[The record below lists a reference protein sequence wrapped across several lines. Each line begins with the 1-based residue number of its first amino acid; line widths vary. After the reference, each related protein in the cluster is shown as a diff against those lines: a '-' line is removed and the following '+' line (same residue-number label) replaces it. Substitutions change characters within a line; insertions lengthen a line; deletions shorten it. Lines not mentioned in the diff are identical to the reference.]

1 MAGIGFQLQK
11 LIEDE
16 SFLKKA
22 KAYIFASIITSGPW
36 ILSIICLGMI
46 GLLSGSF
53 VSGMEFPKVSIT
65 IVYTFAFS
73 LIFTGPVQ
81 FILTRYL
88 ADKEYMK
95 QKEKML
101 SALITA
107 LLISLAISL
116 ALSVPWYLSL
126 EASLQYKL
134 TGILLFVTVC
144 SIWTMMDFLSCS
156 KNYTGIIY
164 SFFFGSISS
173 LLLSVALGKI
183 FGVDGSLAGYTAGQ
197 AVILIALLFF
207 IVKEFPYTG
216 IFNKEFTRYFR
227 LFPFIF
233 FTGLFYNLGLWIDK
247 LAGWYFL
254 GDIVFGNFKAYGVYD
269 TPVFIA
275 YLSIIPSLAY
285 FLIQSE
291 TRFFLVHRRFFDSI
305 SNEKLQ
311 NILQYKDDLIR
322 VLKKSILSL
331 FIIQFAASFAGFV
344 FSGFIG
350 AWFGLSFQSVS
361 VLKILFFAAGGQ
373 VMFLYIIIFL
383 MYFDLS
389 RLGFYLVVLFF
400 LLNFSLNII
409 NIHFPFAPLG
419 SPYLLSISISF
430 FTGLVF
436 LLYSVSDIEYTIFMR
451 QEN

>member
-36 ILSIICLGMI
+36 ILSIICLGLI
-46 GLLSGSF
+46 GLLSGTLIT
-53 VSGMEFPKVSIT
+53 GMEFPKVSIT

-81 FILTRYL
+81 YILTRYL
-88 ADKEYMK
+88 ADKEYIK
-95 QKEKML
+95 QKDKML

-107 LLISLAISL
+107 LIMSLAISL
-116 ALSVPWYLSL
+116 ALSVPWYLSI
-126 EASLQYKL
+126 EASLQFKV
-134 TGILLFVTVC
+134 TGILLFATVC
-144 SIWTMMDFLSCS
+144 LIWTMMDFLSCS

-164 SFFFGSISS
+164 SFFTGSASS
-173 LLLSVALGKI
+173 LILAVVFGKTS
-183 FGVDGSLAGYTAGQ
+183 GVDGSLAGYTAGQ
-197 AVILIALLFF
+197 FILLTALLFF
-207 IVKEFPYTG
+207 IAKEFPYNG
-216 IFNKEFTRYFR
+216 IFNREFLHYFT

-233 FTGLFYNLGLWIDK
+233 FTGFFYNMGLWIDK
-247 LAGWYFL
+247 LIGWFFM
-254 GDIVFGNFKAYGVYD
+254 GETVFGNFKAYGVYD

-311 NILQYKDDLIR
+311 NILQYKDDLIK
-322 VLKKSILSL
+322 VLSLSILRL
-331 FIIQFAASFAGFV
+331 FIIQFACSLGGFI
-344 FSGFIG
+344 FSGFIVS
-350 AWFGLSFQSVS
+350 WFGLSVQSEE
-361 VLKILFFAAGGQ
+361 VLRILFFAAGAQ
-373 VMFLYIIIFL
+373 VMFLYIIIFI

-389 RLGFYLVVLFF
+389 KLGFYLVALFF
-400 LLNFSLNII
+400 LLNFMLNIL
-409 NIHFPFAPLG
+409 NLFFPFAPMG
-419 SPYLLSISISF
+419 SAYLISISVSF
-430 FTGLVF
+430 FAGLAF
-436 LLYSVSDIEYTIFMR
+436 LLYSVSDIEYSIFMR
-451 QEN
+451 QED